1 MEVWWEMVAYTGKYV
16 PPMDLIFLQAQLA
29 HYLTSKAV
37 GFPSNYHHIFP
48 VKLC

>member
-29 HYLTSKAV
+29 HYFNIKSS
-37 GFPSNYHHIFP
+37 GFSLKLSPHFP
-48 VKLC
+48 N